1 MGINEQARVTGIMA
15 QEVMASH
22 SHIFQFLEPVFSEVI
37 LLATWWDRSRVP
49 PQRVTWEGKSCQGR
63 CLILPPMCS
72 VTNLRNFQSPQTMHG
87 RSAGPWPPAHSWGKK
102 KAGNHQPLDS
112 KGWRGADKTGSLTLT
127 SRDLAGLCPWTR
139 LEFCINCYYCHSSIF
154 GVYQGPNWITS
165 QWMHTCPDSMDKM
178 IKRLI
183 RHVHVSCSCSASAE
197 TRLSVGGHHWPLYI
211 LWKAQAFDLS
221 SRSWSNAGVE
231 CAVMWHDEDRQIHVS
246 DKSVF
251 FLKYC
256 FLS

>member
-1 MGINEQARVTGIMA
+1 
-15 QEVMASH
+15 
-22 SHIFQFLEPVFSEVI
+22 
-37 LLATWWDRSRVP
+37 
-49 PQRVTWEGKSCQGR
+49 
-63 CLILPPMCS
+63 
-72 VTNLRNFQSPQTMHG
+72 
-87 RSAGPWPPAHSWGKK
+87 
-102 KAGNHQPLDS
+102 
-112 KGWRGADKTGSLTLT
+112 
-127 SRDLAGLCPWTR
+127 
-139 LEFCINCYYCHSSIF
+139 
-154 GVYQGPNWITS
+154 
-165 QWMHTCPDSMDKM
+165 MDKM

-211 LWKAQAFDLS
+211 LWKAQAFELS

-256 FLS
+256 FLDAVGHRGWSSQLGNWHPNCAGWLIKEIGMAPQPFQEGEWFQIKAATSPSTGNKSVQYAWMCWLTLEMVRSYSWKLSHSYQQRGSAVPSLLSSISENTNLGFGASPGEFAHESSPFCNSCYNKT

>member
-1 MGINEQARVTGIMA
+1 MGLIQWASFNKFNVINQSFKSQSLPIYTPLCLPHVHNISFAEARARRLMGINEQARVTGIMA

-102 KAGNHQPLDS
+102 KSRKPSALRLQRL
-112 KGWRGADKTGSLTLT
+112 KRG
-127 SRDLAGLCPWTR
+127 R
-139 LEFCINCYYCHSSIF
+139 
-154 GVYQGPNWITS
+154 
-165 QWMHTCPDSMDKM
+165 
-178 IKRLI
+178 
-183 RHVHVSCSCSASAE
+183 
-197 TRLSVGGHHWPLYI
+197 
-211 LWKAQAFDLS
+211 
-221 SRSWSNAGVE
+221 
-231 CAVMWHDEDRQIHVS
+231 
-246 DKSVF
+246 
-251 FLKYC
+251 
-256 FLS
+256 